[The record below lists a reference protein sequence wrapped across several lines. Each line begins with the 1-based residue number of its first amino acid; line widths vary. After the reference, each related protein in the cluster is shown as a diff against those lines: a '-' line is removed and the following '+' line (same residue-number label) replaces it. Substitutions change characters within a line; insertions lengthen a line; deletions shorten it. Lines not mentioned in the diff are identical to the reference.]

1 MTFHALALEAR
12 DALEDAGISR
22 ITAAFDVEILARHI
36 LGWDRAAWL
45 ARRGETASDEFRRA
59 YSALISRRATREP
72 VAYIRGVQEFWG
84 REFEVG
90 PAVLIPRPETELL
103 IEVAEPFLRDRPNVS
118 VVDLG
123 TGSGCIAITLALEH
137 PNAIVFAT
145 DISSDALDVARRN
158 AIRLGAPRVKF
169 RHGDL
174 VADVDVPLDV
184 IVTNPPYVARTD
196 RPGLA
201 PEVRDYE
208 PDTALFG
215 SDDGLGVMQSILTVS
230 RSALRPNGHL
240 ITEIGYGQDD
250 RVQHLASRFPEFVLE
265 AMIEDLQRIPRV
277 MVLRRLAV
285 DH

>member
-1 MTFHALALEAR
+1 MTFHALALAAR
-12 DALEDAGISR
+12 DVLEDAGISR

-45 ARRGETASDEFRRA
+45 ARRAETASDEFRRA

-123 TGSGCIAITLALEH
+123 TGSGCIAVTLALEH

-196 RPGLA
+196 RPGLS

-250 RVQHLASRFPEFVLE
+250 RVQHLASSFPEFVLE

-277 MVLRRLAV
+277 MVLRRLAL

>member
-1 MTFHALALEAR
+1 MTFHALALAAR
-12 DALEDAGISR
+12 DVLEDAGISR

-45 ARRGETASDEFRRA
+45 ARRAEPASDEFRRA

-123 TGSGCIAITLALEH
+123 TGSGCIAVTLALEH

-196 RPGLA
+196 RPGLS

-250 RVQHLASRFPEFVLE
+250 RVQRLASSFPEFVLE

-277 MVLRRLAV
+277 MVLRRLAL

>member
-1 MTFHALALEAR
+1 MTFHALALEAL

-123 TGSGCIAITLALEH
+123 TGSGCIAVTLALEH

>member
-1 MTFHALALEAR
+1 VTFHALALEAR

-103 IEVAEPFLRDRPNVS
+103 IEVAEPFLRDRPNLS

-123 TGSGCIAITLALEH
+123 TGSGCIAVTLALEH
-137 PNAIVFAT
+137 ANAIVFAT

-215 SDDGLGVMQSILTVS
+215 SDDGLGVMQSILEVS